1 VVLVNYWVI
10 PISEENWLV
19 VKETGVYGAPEVARG
34 RHIRDLVK
42 PGDALIFY
50 VTKRGSKRLGG
61 KFVGAYRVVSEWFRE
76 EKPLWPDEAR
86 EGRVKYPWRVRL
98 EPLKLGVADY
108 NELTSR
114 LSFVVDKK
122 RPGAPLIGT
131 PGNYKRPIPRQDAE
145 LIINSLKPVS
155 DL

>member
-19 VKETGVYGAPEVARG
+19 VKETNVYGAPEAARG

-42 PGDALIFY
+42 PGDVLLFY

-61 KFVGAYRVVSEWFRE
+61 KFVGAYRVVSKWFRE
-76 EKPLWPDEAR
+76 DKPLWPDEAR

-98 EPLKLGVADY
+98 EPLKLGVVDY
-108 NELTSR
+108 SELAPR

-131 PGNYKRPIPRQDAE
+131 PGNFKRPIPREDAE
-145 LIINSLKPVS
+145 LIINNLK
-155 DL
+155 